1 MEMHTAISESIRRM
15 RSSLGS
21 VQDFID
27 YKKGIDGFHTDAS
40 MIQLYQV
47 QNRSFENAYN

>member
-1 MEMHTAISESIRRM
+1 MHTAITESVRRM
-15 RSSLGS
+15 RTNLGS

-27 YKKGIDGFHTDAS
+27 YKKGIDGYLTDAS

>member
-1 MEMHTAISESIRRM
+1 M

-21 VQDFID
+21 VQDFIE
-27 YKKGIDGFHTDAS
+27 YNKGIDGYLS
-40 MIQLYQV
+40 EPSLRQLYQV

>member
-1 MEMHTAISESIRRM
+1 MDMHTAINESIRRM

-47 QNRSFENAYN
+47 